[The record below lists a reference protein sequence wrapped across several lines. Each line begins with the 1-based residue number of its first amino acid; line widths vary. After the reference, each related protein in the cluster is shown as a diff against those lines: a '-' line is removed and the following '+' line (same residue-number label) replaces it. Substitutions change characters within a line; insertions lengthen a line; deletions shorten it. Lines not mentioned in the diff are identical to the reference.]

1 MTCTYQNCADCP
13 HRPKSELSAKPFDRD
28 VAMRSLEYS
37 AVRLGMH
44 WSSSDSDEI
53 EIAAMPDIFEVM
65 KVAPV
70 NGSVSLTCEECGK
83 AFKISPSRIGKRRY
97 CSKECQA
104 NAIRGKPNPK
114 RAIAYK
120 GRFKGEDNPNFK
132 GDDVSYGGLHRWVY
146 RNIPKPGVCPR
157 CGITPTRGR
166 IEAHNISGTY
176 QRNPQDW
183 EYLCSVCHREVD
195 GRHETLVNNAE
206 HRDKKGR
213 LLLGCSK
220 IVDAEALQAR
230 ARMLREPC
238 AAVIAREGR
247 S

>member
-1 MTCTYQNCADCP
+1 MCTGDRKGVSGGEEMTCTYQNCADCP
-13 HRPKSELSAKPFDRD
+13 HRPKSGLSAKPFDRD

-70 NGSVSLTCEECGK
+70 NGSVSLTCE
-83 AFKISPSRIGKRRY
+83 
-97 CSKECQA
+97 
-104 NAIRGKPNPK
+104 
-114 RAIAYK
+114 
-120 GRFKGEDNPNFK
+120 
-132 GDDVSYGGLHRWVY
+132 
-146 RNIPKPGVCPR
+146 
-157 CGITPTRGR
+157 
-166 IEAHNISGTY
+166 
-176 QRNPQDW
+176 
-183 EYLCSVCHREVD
+183 
-195 GRHETLVNNAE
+195 NAE